1 MLIFGTD
8 LEQFN
13 ETKKLLSCK
22 FEMKD
27 MGEAVVILGI
37 RIKREQEQILL
48 SQCHYIEKILSR
60 FNHQDCKPALT
71 PIDPKIDF
79 VKHVGDP
86 VSQLD
91 YAKVIGF
98 LMYAMTCT
106 RPDIA
111 FAVGMLSRY
120 TSNPSK

>member
-27 MGEAVVILGI
+27 MGEADVILGI

-48 SQCHYIEKILSR
+48 SQSHYIEKILSR
-60 FNHQDCKPALT
+60 FNH
-71 PIDPKIDF
+71 
-79 VKHVGDP
+79 
-86 VSQLD
+86 
-91 YAKVIGF
+91 
-98 LMYAMTCT
+98 
-106 RPDIA
+106 
-111 FAVGMLSRY
+111 
-120 TSNPSK
+120 